1 MGAMIRDFEQEDWA
15 IYNPKLVQYL
25 RLFGAGIRES
35 LTRTCHEQLSH
46 FSGTY
51 SDVEAAD

>member
-1 MGAMIRDFEQEDWA
+1 MILDFGQEDWA
-15 IYNPKLVQYL
+15 TYKPKLVQYL

-51 SDVEAAD
+51 SDAEAAD

>member
-1 MGAMIRDFEQEDWA
+1 MILDFGQEDWA
-15 IYNPKLVQYL
+15 TYKPKLVQYL

-46 FSGTY
+46 FAGTY
-51 SDVEAAD
+51 SDAEAAD